1 MAITQAIANSFK
13 KELLEGQHEFQFG
26 GDKFKLALYSS
37 SATLNS
43 ATTSFTTTSEVG
55 NSGTYASGGGALV
68 QPNPST
74 SIASGVAIVTFD
86 NLSFTSASITA
97 RGGLIYNTSAT
108 NKAVAVL
115 DFTADKIS
123 TDGTFTIVFP
133 AFTTAA
139 AILRISG

>member
-43 ATTSFTTTSEVG
+43 TTTSFTTTSEVG

-74 SIASGVAIVTFD
+74 SVASGVAIVDFND
-86 NLSFTSASITA
+86 LSFTSASITA
-97 RGGLIYNTSAT
+97 RGGLIYNTSAS

>member
-1 MAITQAIANSFK
+1 LT
-13 KELLEGQHEFQFG
+13 FG
-26 GDKFKLALYSS
+26 
-37 SATLNS
+37 
-43 ATTSFTTTSEVG
+43 
-55 NSGTYASGGGALV
+55 
-68 QPNPST
+68 
-74 SIASGVAIVTFD
+74 

-97 RGGLIYNTSAT
+97 RGGLIYNTSAS